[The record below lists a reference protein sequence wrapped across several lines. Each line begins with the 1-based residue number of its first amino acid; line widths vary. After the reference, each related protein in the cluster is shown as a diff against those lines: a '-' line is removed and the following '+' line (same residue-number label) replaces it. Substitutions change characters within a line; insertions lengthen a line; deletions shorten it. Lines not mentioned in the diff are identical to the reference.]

1 MTTEF
6 TRSTYIVESAAVT
19 GPVDPRRS
27 RVAAVI
33 VTYNSDAV
41 IAGCLDSLQDQGVDL
56 RAVVVAD
63 NNSTDSTL
71 EIVRAAADLPIK
83 CVQLG
88 RNAGYAAAINAG
100 IATIDLSDIDAV
112 FVMNPDCRLRPQ
124 ATARLADGLRRPGC
138 GITVPRLINPD
149 GGLQPS
155 LRRRPTV
162 GRAAA
167 EAVLGGRR
175 AGRIGGLGE
184 LITDERSYA
193 TARPVV
199 WATGAAMLIAS
210 RLIAEVGEWDESF
223 LLYSEETEF
232 ALRAADHGW
241 TLWYEPAATVVH
253 IGGEAATNPFLATLL
268 IENKVRLYRSR
279 HDAVH
284 SFLYRGAILAGLVA
298 RAAAGQPIA
307 RASAVALLR
316 PARRLTSLPS

>member
-1 MTTEF
+1 M
-6 TRSTYIVESAAVT
+6 T
-19 GPVDPRRS
+19 GPAEMTGPGAAHRS
-27 RVAAVI
+27 RIAAVI
-33 VTYNSDAV
+33 VTHNSAAV
-41 IAGCLDSLQDQGVDL
+41 IADCLDSFQDQGVDL

-63 NNSTDSTL
+63 NNSTDETL
-71 EIVRAAADLPIK
+71 EIVRAAVHLPIRS
-83 CVQLG
+83 VQLG

-100 IATIDLSDIDAV
+100 IAALDLADVEAV

-124 ATARLADGLRRPGC
+124 AAARLADRLRRPGC
-138 GITVPRLINPD
+138 GISVPRLINPD
-149 GGLQPS
+149 GSLQPS
-155 LRRRPTV
+155 LRRRPTI

-184 LITDERSYA
+184 LITDERRYT
-193 TARPVV
+193 TAGPVA
-199 WATGAAMLIAS
+199 WATGAAMLIAT

-241 TLWYEPAATVVH
+241 TLWYEPAASVVH

-268 IENKVRLYRSR
+268 IENKVRLFRSR
-279 HDAVH
+279 HDPVRTI
-284 SFLYRGAILAGLVA
+284 FYRGALLAGLVA

-316 PARRLTSLPS
+316 PSRRLTSLPG